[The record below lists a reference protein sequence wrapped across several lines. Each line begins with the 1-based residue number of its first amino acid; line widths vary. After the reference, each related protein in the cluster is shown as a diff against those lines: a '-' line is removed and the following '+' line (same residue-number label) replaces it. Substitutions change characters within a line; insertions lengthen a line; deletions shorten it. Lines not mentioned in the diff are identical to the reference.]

1 MENHDMDKV
10 DIKARVEKVTAL
22 VLKVDPKEITPT
34 ANFAFDLGADSMQS
48 IELIAA
54 FEEEFNIQM
63 DEQKAREVQTVEA
76 AVDFI
81 AGYLK

>member
-1 MENHDMDKV
+1 MEKSE
-10 DIKARVEKVTAL
+10 IKARVEKVAAL
-22 VLKVDPKEITPT
+22 VLKVDAKEITPT
-34 ANFAFDLGADSMQS
+34 SNFAFDLGADSMQS

-54 FEEEFNIQM
+54 FEEEFNISM
-63 DEQKAREVQTVEA
+63 DEQKAREVQTVEG

>member
-1 MENHDMDKV
+1 MDKAE
-10 DIKARVEKVTAL
+10 IKTRVEKVTAS
-22 VLKVDPKEITPT
+22 VLKIDPKEITPA

-48 IELIAA
+48 VELIAA
-54 FEEEFNIQM
+54 FEEEFDIEM
-63 DEQKAREVQTVEA
+63 DESKAREVQTVTD

>member
-1 MENHDMDKV
+1 MDKTE
-10 DIKARVEKVTAL
+10 IKTRVEKVTAS
-22 VLKVDPKEITPT
+22 VLKIDPKEITPT

-48 IELIAA
+48 VELIAA
-54 FEEEFNIQM
+54 FEEEFNIEM
-63 DEQKAREVQTVEA
+63 DESKARQVQTVID

>member
-1 MENHDMDKV
+1 MDKTE
-10 DIKARVEKVTAL
+10 IKTRVEKVTAS
-22 VLKVDPKEITPT
+22 VLKIDPKEITPT

-48 IELIAA
+48 VELIAA
-54 FEEEFNIQM
+54 FEEEFNIEM
-63 DEQKAREVQTVEA
+63 DESKAREVQTVID

>member
-1 MENHDMDKV
+1 MDKSE
-10 DIKARVEKVTAL
+10 IKSRVEKVTAQ

-54 FEEEFNIQM
+54 YEEEFNISM
-63 DEQKAREVQTVEA
+63 DEQKAREVQTVEG
-76 AVDFI
+76 AVEFI
-81 AGYLK
+81 AGYVK

>member
-1 MENHDMDKV
+1 MDKAE
-10 DIKARVEKVTAL
+10 IKKRVEKVIAQ
-22 VLKVDPKEITPT
+22 VLKIDPKEITPN

-63 DEQKAREVQTVEA
+63 DEQKAREVQTVEG

>member
-1 MENHDMDKV
+1 MDKTE
-10 DIKARVEKVTAL
+10 IKTRVEKVTAS
-22 VLKVDPKEITPT
+22 VLKIDPKEITPT

-48 IELIAA
+48 VELIAA
-54 FEEEFNIQM
+54 FEEEFNIEM
-63 DEQKAREVQTVEA
+63 DDSIAREVQTVID